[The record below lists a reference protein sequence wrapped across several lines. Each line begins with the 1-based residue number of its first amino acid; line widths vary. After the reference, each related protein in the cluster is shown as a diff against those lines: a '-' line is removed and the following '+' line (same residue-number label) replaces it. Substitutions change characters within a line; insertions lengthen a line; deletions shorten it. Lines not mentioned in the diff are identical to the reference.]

1 MKSNKNKTKL
11 FLILCIFLTLELTV
25 SEIIPRNLK
34 EDDEDTNPIEK
45 LLNDL
50 VKFFKAKLKPL
61 KAKITEQTA
70 EKVIFDMPKKKST
83 VTIEVT
89 GSEINVSL
97 VNEYESQ
104 ELKLENIEFED
115 EKELIETNYVD
126 KFIGH
131 LQQVKSDL
139 NEILKGVEAGLTESR
154 FTGFF
159 GETSFTDIKS
169 SKSKSDD
176 SLVFE
181 MTYLNPKLLMDND
194 KIMGEINH
202 NGNSHTLRIVTKFFQ
217 KTFELAVITDG
228 YLNSES
234 KKLGDKVLAH
244 LDSMY
249 YLNENPEGDSAER
262 NFMFG
267 DYIEHLE
274 ELLKENLGE
283 EFQIEVSDEEVTI
296 SNDEG
301 PVFTAKVEE
310 NELNNSYFTVITA
323 NILIAGNQEYH
334 IVIPDNSIYTLDA
347 MVDKFFLEL
356 IDYTKHAS
364 NKFNPDEAV
373 TVFA

>member
-131 LQQVKSDL
+131 LQQVKSNL
-139 NEILKGVEAGLTESR
+139 NEILKGCLLY
-154 FTGFF
+154 
-159 GETSFTDIKS
+159 TSD
-169 SKSKSDD
+169 
-176 SLVFE
+176 
-181 MTYLNPKLLMDND
+181 
-194 KIMGEINH
+194 
-202 NGNSHTLRIVTKFFQ
+202 
-217 KTFELAVITDG
+217 A
-228 YLNSES
+228 
-234 KKLGDKVLAH
+234 A
-244 LDSMY
+244 
-249 YLNENPEGDSAER
+249 
-262 NFMFG
+262 
-267 DYIEHLE
+267 
-274 ELLKENLGE
+274 
-283 EFQIEVSDEEVTI
+283 DE
-296 SNDEG
+296 
-301 PVFTAKVEE
+301 
-310 NELNNSYFTVITA
+310 
-323 NILIAGNQEYH
+323 
-334 IVIPDNSIYTLDA
+334 
-347 MVDKFFLEL
+347 
-356 IDYTKHAS
+356 
-364 NKFNPDEAV
+364 
-373 TVFA
+373 

>member
-131 LQQVKSDL
+131 LQQVKSNL
-139 NEILKGVEAGLTESR
+139 NEI
-154 FTGFF
+154 F
-159 GETSFTDIKS
+159 I
-169 SKSKSDD
+169 
-176 SLVFE
+176 
-181 MTYLNPKLLMDND
+181 
-194 KIMGEINH
+194 
-202 NGNSHTLRIVTKFFQ
+202 
-217 KTFELAVITDG
+217 
-228 YLNSES
+228 
-234 KKLGDKVLAH
+234 
-244 LDSMY
+244 
-249 YLNENPEGDSAER
+249 
-262 NFMFG
+262 
-267 DYIEHLE
+267 
-274 ELLKENLGE
+274 
-283 EFQIEVSDEEVTI
+283 
-296 SNDEG
+296 
-301 PVFTAKVEE
+301 
-310 NELNNSYFTVITA
+310 
-323 NILIAGNQEYH
+323 
-334 IVIPDNSIYTLDA
+334 
-347 MVDKFFLEL
+347 
-356 IDYTKHAS
+356 
-364 NKFNPDEAV
+364 
-373 TVFA
+373 